1 MRLATILV
9 TTALAGQAW
18 FAATVHGAS
27 ETFDITG
34 SSGAVL
40 QATSIAEFDEPW
52 AMTFL
57 PDGTMLVTTK
67 PGKLFHVTQDGD
79 KTEVDGIWDVA
90 YGGQGGLGDVV
101 LHPNFETNG
110 LIYISNAETLDKGAT
125 FGAIVSR
132 AKLDLS
138 GDAPTL
144 VDIDKVWTQEPKM
157 PGQGHYSHRIA
168 FGPDGMLYIT
178 SGDRQKQKPAQNFDQ
193 ALGKVIRLN
202 DDGSVPEDNPWQ
214 DEGEL
219 AKTYWSVGHRNLL
232 GIDFDAKGRLWT
244 HEMGP
249 AHGDELNLIVAG
261 ENYGWPIVSNGDN
274 YSGIPIPDHKARPEF
289 NAPEAFWVPA
299 ISPSGFV
306 IYDGDMFPDWQGDG
320 FIGGLSSQALVRV
333 DIDGESASG
342 AERFEWG
349 ERIREV
355 EQGPDGALWVLED
368 RAGARL
374 LKLMPNG

>member
-1 MRLATILV
+1 MRAASLLAAAI
-9 TTALAGQAW
+9 LAGQTL
-18 FAATVHGAS
+18 FATNLHAAG
-27 ETFDITG
+27 ETFEIVGG
-34 SSGAVL
+34 SGSLL
-40 QATSIAEFDEPW
+40 QATTVAEFDEPW

-67 PGKLFHVTQDGD
+67 PGKLFYVTQEGN
-79 KTEVDGIWDVA
+79 KTEVEGIWEVA

-101 LHPNFETNG
+101 LHPNFENND
-110 LIYISNAETLDKGAT
+110 LIYISNAETLDHGAT

-132 AKLDLS
+132 VKLDRS
-138 GDAPTL
+138 GRVPKLMD
-144 VDIDKVWTQEPKM
+144 VEKIWTQEPKM

-193 ALGKVIRLN
+193 ALGKIIRLN
-202 DDGSVPEDNPWQ
+202 DDGGVPVDNPWQ

-219 AKTYWSVGHRNLL
+219 AKTYWSMGHRNLL
-232 GIDFDAKGRLWT
+232 GIDFDGEGRLWT

-261 ENYGWPIVSNGDN
+261 DNYGWPIVSNGDN
-274 YSGIPIPDHKARPEF
+274 YSGTPIPDHETRPDF

-333 DIDGESASG
+333 DIDGESANE

-349 ERIREV
+349 ERVREV

-368 RAGARL
+368 KAGARL
-374 LKLMPNG
+374 LKLTPNS